1 MIKVNLK
8 EFKQALKEVEKN
20 KMIQQLI
27 LLIVIYICLY
37 ILITLGV
44 NIVSII
50 IKLFKFIW

>member
-1 MIKVNLK
+1 MQFINIVSGG
-8 EFKQALKEVEKN
+8 KN

-44 NIVSII
+44 NIASII